1 MLTLEQFGL
10 NGGVKWIGSDYFQ
23 ITARAGKPIG
33 DKLSWRSCKLCS
45 PNVSLRR
52 WGQTS
57 HSFRPGCLR
66 LSRAEWGLEP
76 TIYHQQAWLGE
87 GWKSSSESQL
97 GEPPKEI
104 AAEFRISPRT
114 AEAHR
119 ANILHKL
126 GFHSHAEL
134 ILFALQNNVV

>member
-1 MLTLEQFGL
+1 MAKLQALLAKRVFETLRANKSFVPSGLFTAISSGVRPRTDHLPPAGLTG
-10 NGGVKWIGSDYFQ
+10 
-23 ITARAGKPIG
+23 R
-33 DKLSWRSCKLCS
+33 
-45 PNVSLRR
+45 
-52 WGQTS
+52 
-57 HSFRPGCLR
+57 
-66 LSRAEWGLEP
+66 GLEVFKRIAAGR
-76 TIYHQQAWLGE
+76 TT
-87 GWKSSSESQL
+87 
-97 GEPPKEI
+97 KEI